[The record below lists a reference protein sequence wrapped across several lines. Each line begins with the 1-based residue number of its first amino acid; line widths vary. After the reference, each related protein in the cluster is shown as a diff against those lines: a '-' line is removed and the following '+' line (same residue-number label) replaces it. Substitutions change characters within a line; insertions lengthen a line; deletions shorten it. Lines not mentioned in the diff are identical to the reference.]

1 MKVLK
6 KFEVKS
12 FGWDGEDEED
22 VEFDGLATALII
34 ETKVSDTTVQV
45 SLINTY
51 NHNMRNIFSRKIT
64 EEEKEQDAYY
74 VASQVTN
81 RIKDKLITLSKKV
94 DKEVKNIIKEEG
106 LKG

>member
-22 VEFDGLATALII
+22 IEFNGLATALII
-34 ETKVSDTTVQV
+34 ETKVSNTTIQI

-51 NHNMRNIFSRKIT
+51 NHNIRNIFSRKIT

-74 VASQVTN
+74 VANQVTN
-81 RIKDKLITLSKKV
+81 RIKDKLVALSKKV
-94 DKEVKNIIKEEG
+94 DKEVKSIIKEEG

>member
-22 VEFDGLATALII
+22 VEFEGLATALII
-34 ETKVSDTTVQV
+34 ETKVSNTTIQI

-51 NHNMRNIFSRKIT
+51 NHNIRNIFSRKIT
-64 EEEKEQDAYY
+64 EEEKEQDVYY
-74 VASQVTN
+74 VANQVTN
-81 RIKDKLITLSKKV
+81 RIKDKLVALSKKV